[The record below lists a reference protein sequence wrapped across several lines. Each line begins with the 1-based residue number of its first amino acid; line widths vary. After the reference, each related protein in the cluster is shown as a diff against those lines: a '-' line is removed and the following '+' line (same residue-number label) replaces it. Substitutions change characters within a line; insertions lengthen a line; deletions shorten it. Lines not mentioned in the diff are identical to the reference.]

1 MVGARRGLTRLVIA
15 GVLLASRGPTNALHV
30 GDRISRLE
38 AAETAWDVLDLK
50 FGDRRDS
57 MGGSSWLPAA
67 TPPMGWNSWYA
78 LGGES
83 GWARTNEAT
92 IRETAD
98 ALRETGLAAA
108 GYRCA
113 VRVQG
118 CVPSRSSGRTLPRI
132 PRTHRACAQ
141 MCMGT
146 FAHVHA
152 RSLRSRVLG
161 RMAECAV
168 LVAKLTLS
176 PANSTL
182 VVDDSWASEVREE
195 GLGLQAHSGKFPG
208 GMKGLSRYIRSRGLE
223 LGLYTTSGNFT
234 CAGEVGSNG
243 SRHRGSW
250 GHQREDVDLW
260 IREWGVTYVK
270 HCLCNTTAEIRRAA
284 FPVMRRA
291 IDAAQ
296 MPRMSAPVR
305 PGARE
310 TDALQMP
317 QAPRVVYECA
327 NYPDRPWEGEHFEG
341 CNVWR
346 ISADVPDSFQGWTA
360 VVDRAVTDGVNR
372 RAGTHG
378 AGGQGKRW
386 GGGWSSLDY
395 LRIRE
400 GGGQTLEQYRAQ
412 MSMWAVLGA
421 PLFIGVDV
429 RALSEAALA
438 IYKNADV
445 IAVSQDRAGIVG
457 YRLYQ
462 ARILKST
469 LYTVFLL

>member
-1 MVGARRGLTRLVIA
+1 MELVVRAGRGKRVGAYKRGHDQ
-15 GVLLASRGPTNALHV
+15 GNRGRAPR
-30 GDRISRLE
+30 DRPGSSRLQ
-38 AAETAWDVLDLK
+38 VRVRV
-50 FGDRRDS
+50 RRSARVPKCARAHAHMSTHDPC
-57 MGGSSWLPAA
+57 GGSRVHVRMAKVCCA
-67 TPPMGWNSWYA
+67 RRVTPP
-78 LGGES
+78 L
-83 GWARTNEAT
+83 AT
-92 IRETAD
+92 
-98 ALRETGLAAA
+98 
-108 GYRCA
+108 
-113 VRVQG
+113 
-118 CVPSRSSGRTLPRI
+118 
-132 PRTHRACAQ
+132 
-141 MCMGT
+141 
-146 FAHVHA
+146 
-152 RSLRSRVLG
+152 
-161 RMAECAV
+161 
-168 LVAKLTLS
+168 LTLS

-182 VVDDSWASEVREE
+182 VVDDSWTSEVREE

-243 SRHRGSW
+243 SRHRGSG

-296 MPRMSAPVR
+296 MPRMSAQN

-310 TDALQMP
+310 TDALQVP
-317 QAPRVVYECA
+317 RVPRVVYECA
-327 NYPDRPWEGEHFEG
+327 NYPDRPWEGEDFEG

-360 VVDRAVTDGVNR
+360 VVDRAVADGVNR

-386 GGGWSSLDY
+386 GGGWSSFDY

-438 IYKNADV
+438 IYKNSDV
-445 IAVSQDRAGIVG
+445 IAVSQDRAGILG

-462 ARILKST
+462 EGFLKST
-469 LYTVFLL
+469 LYTDFLL

>member
-1 MVGARRGLTRLVIA
+1 MAGARRGLARLVIA
-15 GVLLASRGPTNALHV
+15 GLLLASRGPTNALHV

-38 AAETAWDVLDLK
+38 TAETAWAT
-50 FGDRRDS
+50 
-57 MGGSSWLPAA
+57 LPSVTPAE

-83 GWARTNEAT
+83 GWARTNEDT

-113 VRVQG
+113 CECKGVLG
-118 CVPSRSSGRTLPRI
+118 SARS
-132 PRTHRACAQ
+132 ACAQ
-141 MCMGT
+141 NVHGHMHTCPRTIPAGDHACL
-146 FAHVHA
+146 FAWPKVLC
-152 RSLRSRVLG
+152 SSRPPP
-161 RMAECAV
+161 AT
-168 LVAKLTLS
+168 LTLS
-176 PANSTL
+176 PAISTL
-182 VVDDSWASEVREE
+182 VVDDSWTSEVRKE

-208 GMKGLSRYIRSRGLE
+208 GMKGLSRYIRSLGLE

-234 CAGEVGSNG
+234 CAGVGSNG
-243 SRHRGSW
+243 SRHRGSG

-260 IREWGVTYVK
+260 IREWGVTYIK

-296 MPRMSAPVR
+296 MQLLSDQN

-310 TDALQMP
+310 TDAQQVP

-327 NYPDRPWEGEHFEG
+327 NYPDRPWEDEHFQG

-360 VVDRAVTDGVNR
+360 VVDRAVADGVNR
-372 RAGTHG
+372 RAGPHG

-386 GGGWSSLDY
+386 GGGWSSFDY

-445 IAVSQDRAGIVG
+445 IAVSQDRAGILG

-469 LYTVFLL
+469 VYTDFLL